1 MFLQN
6 SFKQVEVKAIL
17 HKEYL
22 NANDSMEG
30 RPIGFFDSGVGGL
43 SVLKEAIKLLPNEDF
58 IYFGD
63 SKNAPYGVKS
73 VEEVKELSFQA
84 VEFLIKHKV
93 KAIVVACN
101 TATSA
106 AIEDLRRNYSN
117 IPIIGI
123 EPALKPAVEINNGGK
138 IVIMATPMTLSEKK
152 FASLMEKY
160 RYKAEVVP
168 LPCAGLVEYIEK
180 GIVQGEELNNFLKD
194 KFSHL
199 IYNEISSVVLGCTH
213 YPFIKEELN
222 KVLGEKVKVIDGSL
236 GTAAQLKRLITE
248 NNTRNKKE
256 SAGNVEIFN
265 SLEDEH
271 IINISKKLLEG

>member
-1 MFLQN
+1 M
-6 SFKQVEVKAIL
+6 

-22 NANDSMEG
+22 NDNDSMED

-73 VEEVKELSFQA
+73 VAEVKELSFQA

-123 EPALKPAVEINNGGK
+123 EPALKPAVEMNNGGK

-152 FASLMEKY
+152 FACLMEKY
-160 RYKAEVVP
+160 KYKAEMVS

-222 KVLGEKVKVIDGSL
+222 KVLGKKVKVIDGSL

-256 SAGNVEIFN
+256 SAGKVEIFN

-271 IINISKKLLEG
+271 IIKISKKLLEG